1 MENTTPK
8 GFILFYDYADCL
20 SLLSMEERGI
30 LLTALLEN
38 TDGKTSGLAMTPAV
52 EMAYRLMSAQI
63 HRGKRVYES
72 RAEASRENGK
82 RGGRP
87 KKNPAQT
94 QETQETQ
101 ENPGKPENLKTL
113 TNTNTSTNTNTNTK
127 TNTNTETL
135 PPPASPSA
143 SSDSVGT
150 SLKERISGKQLEEE
164 FEQLWRLYPRKE
176 GKKGAKAAF
185 EKVRRRGVTFEE
197 IEEGVKRYAE
207 VAGQREMKYIKH
219 GSTWF
224 AGECWNDE
232 VKEDGYKRDAGSEN
246 DDYYAALLADTFL

>member
-20 SLLSMEERGI
+20 SLLSMEERGV

-38 TDGKTSGLAMTPAV
+38 TDGKTAELAMTPAV
-52 EMAYRLMSAQI
+52 EIAYRLMSAQI
-63 HRGKRVYES
+63 HRSKRVYES

-87 KKNPAQT
+87 KKDTAQT
-94 QETQETQ
+94 QETQE
-101 ENPGKPENLKTL
+101 NPRKPENLKTL
-113 TNTNTSTNTNTNTK
+113 TNTNTSTSTNTS
-127 TNTNTETL
+127 TNTETL
-135 PPPASPSA
+135 SSPASPSA
-143 SSDSVGT
+143 ALADAAPPDSVV
-150 SLKERISGKQLEEE
+150 SPLKVRISSVQLENEFERIWKI
-164 FEQLWRLYPRKE
+164 YPRKE
-176 GKKGAKAAF
+176 GKKGARAAF
-185 EKVRRRGVTFEE
+185 EKVRRRGVSFEE
-197 IEEGVKRYAE
+197 IEAGAKKYAE

-232 VKEDGYKRDAGSEN
+232 VKEDGYRYDAESARIAAE
-246 DDYYAALLADTFL
+246 YAGCFGIEL